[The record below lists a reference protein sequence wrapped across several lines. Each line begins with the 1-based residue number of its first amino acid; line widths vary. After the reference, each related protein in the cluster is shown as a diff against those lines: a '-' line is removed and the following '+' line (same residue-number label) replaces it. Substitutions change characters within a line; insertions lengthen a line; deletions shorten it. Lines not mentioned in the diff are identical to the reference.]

1 MHLGRFPGRML
12 FLCRPAGALPGVM
25 RAMSIAV
32 PAEPTT
38 LAAHTRSGMPGRVYL
53 TRRLYSMAVVIR
65 MMRAGAKKR
74 PFYRVVVADSR
85 RQRDGRFVEIL
96 GYYDPMAIPYAF
108 KIDEAKVKEWI
119 AEGAQPSVQA
129 ASLLRKHGIIA
140 VNASKPAAKAKPAVK
155 APAKKSAKAA
165 KSADLTA
172 RKAKNKAARVKKKAN
187 PKKRQPKKK

>member
-1 MHLGRFPGRML
+1 
-12 FLCRPAGALPGVM
+12 M
-25 RAMSIAV
+25 RATSIAV
-32 PAEPTT
+32 PAESTT
-38 LAAHTRSGMPGRVYL
+38 LAAHAWSGMPGHVYL

-96 GYYDPMAIPYAF
+96 GYYDPMAKPYEF
-108 KIDEAKVKEWI
+108 KIDEEKVKGWI
-119 AEGAQPSVQA
+119 AEGAQPSEQA
-129 ASLLRKHGIIA
+129 ASLLRKHGIFA
-140 VNASKPAAKAKPAVK
+140 SSASKPGKAKPE
-155 APAKKSAKAA
+155 AKPKAKAA
-165 KSADLTA
+165 SAKKKKAAGKPAELTA